1 MSIIKDTYKILL
13 GETEYLFGRMTQR
26 KNDILV
32 LALHSTPS
40 SKSHEFE
47 VLVNWLLQHYK
58 PLSPNALNEVSQGDF
73 EEGPY
78 FIMTFDDGLKNNIV
92 SARYLSSRGIQAIYF
107 IVPEFIEAN
116 DGEAFYIKNI
126 RPNPDRR
133 IDNRKEDVTPMSW
146 EDLQELLSLGHHI
159 GSHTMSHTLD
169 KSMHSEQIEHEILK
183 SKKVLEEKLKISVNH
198 FASPNNTL
206 MSVNEECAALIKKT
220 YQFHHTTVPGLFDAS
235 QLKRGI
241 VYRRNIECHWVSGKI
256 KYSLGYFD
264 LPRWQGLRNAL
275 SLLVP

>member
-40 SKSHEFE
+40 SKNTQFE
-47 VLVNWLLQHYK
+47 ELVEWLIQNYK
-58 PLSPNALNEVSQGDF
+58 PLSPKALSEASDIDLNN
-73 EEGPY
+73 GPY
-78 FIMTFDDGLKNNIV
+78 FIMTFDDGLRNNIA
-92 SARYLSSRGIQAIYF
+92 SARFLASKAIQALYF
-107 IVPEFIEAN
+107 IVPEFVEAD

-126 RPNPDRR
+126 RPNPDRK
-133 IDNRKEDVTPMSW
+133 IDNSKEDVTPMSW
-146 EDLQELLSLGHHI
+146 EDIQELLSLGHHI

-169 KSMHSEQIEHEILK
+169 KSYNSEQLEHEILR
-183 SKKVLEEKLKISVNH
+183 SKKVLEEKLNISVEH

-206 MSVNEECAALIKKT
+206 MSVSKECAEIIKKT
-220 YQFHHTTVPGLFDAS
+220 YKFHHTTIPGVFDKS
-235 QLKRGI
+235 QLNRGI
-241 VYRRNIECHWVSGKI
+241 IYRRNVECHWPSGKI

-264 LPRWQGLRNAL
+264 LPRWQGPRDEL